1 MNPLDFDISE
11 TSFNRG
17 IERETLRV
25 TNDGELALT
34 PHPQALGAKLTHPCI
49 TTDFCESQLELIT
62 PVFQTIK
69 DVLAEL
75 TRIHHYVHHTLENE
89 LLWPASMPCV
99 LPHESDIPLADY
111 GNSNVAIHKKT
122 YRSGLGIRYGRSMQ
136 TISAVHYN
144 FSPDD
149 TVFAQL
155 ADHEQAA
162 DTKGFRSERYFG
174 LMRNF
179 REVSWLPVYLF
190 GASPA
195 VASSFVLPG
204 KHGLS
209 SFGNQTLIKPHATS
223 LRNGNLGYQSETQ
236 NGLMD
241 MCYNSINNYIRALA
255 TGINTPFEPYQ
266 RFNANATKILQLNGS
281 VIQSEAEFYT
291 TIRAK
296 CMPDPGENFL
306 RALNRKGVDYVEI
319 RLLDLNPFTPIGVDA
334 DTLRFMDLLL
344 IHCLFRDSPSH
355 HGERCRAVEQNL
367 QHVVQAGR
375 QRIETASLMA
385 PEGSASLAS
394 WSEQIIDL
402 LAPWAEKLGG
412 SYTTSLENQ
421 RSKIRQPALTPSAEM
436 LARMQS
442 GRTSFVEFST
452 ELAQQQ
458 HRNMPAPDEITLAQF
473 RDFTEKS
480 LEMLADRESIR
491 ERPFSEFLADLN
503 AEYHDLLSTLTVQL
517 D

>member
-1 MNPLDFDISE
+1 MNPSDCDISE

-25 TNDGELALT
+25 TSDGELAMT
-34 PHPQALGAKLTHPCI
+34 PHPRALGAKLTHPCI

-62 PVFQTIK
+62 PVFQTIN

-75 TRIHHYVHHTLENE
+75 TRIHQYVHHTLDNE

-99 LPHESDIPLADY
+99 LPQDSDIPLADY
-111 GNSNVAIHKKT
+111 GSSNVAIHKKT

-155 ADHEQAA
+155 ADHEHAA
-162 DTKGFRSERYFG
+162 DTKEFRNERYFG

-195 VASSFVLPG
+195 VASSFVRPG
-204 KHGLS
+204 QHSLS
-209 SFGNQTLIKPHATS
+209 TFGDQTLIKTHATS

-241 MCYNSINNYIRALA
+241 VCYNSIENYITALA
-255 TGINTPFEPYQ
+255 TGITTPFEPYQ
-266 RFNANATKILQLNGS
+266 RLNTNATKILQLNS
-281 VIQSEAEFYT
+281 SLIQSEAEFYT

-296 CMPDPGENFL
+296 CTPDPGENFL

-319 RLLDLNPFTPIGVDA
+319 RLLDLNPFTAIGVDA

-344 IHCLFRDSPSH
+344 IHCLANDSPSH
-355 HGERCRAVEQNL
+355 HEERCKAVEQNL
-367 QHVVQAGR
+367 QYVVQAGR
-375 QRIETASLMA
+375 QGTETASLRA

-394 WSEQIIDL
+394 WGEQIIDL

-412 SYTTSLENQ
+412 SYMTSLEAQ

-436 LARMQS
+436 LNRMQS

-452 ELAQQQ
+452 ELAQEQ
-458 HRNMPAPDEITLAQF
+458 HRNMPAPDETTLATF
-473 RDFTEKS
+473 RDFTERS
-480 LEMLADRESIR
+480 FEMLADRESTH

-503 AEYHDLLSTLTVQL
+503 AEYHDILSTLSVQS